1 MTLPALAPSTIPFNY
16 ASLPEKA
23 VEYATQSLREG
34 RLAGNGDFTKK
45 CEDFFENQ
53 FGVTRAL
60 LTSSGT
66 HALELAAM
74 LLGIEAGDEVILPSF
89 SFVSTA
95 NAFILRGAKP
105 VFIDVR
111 PDTLNLDETQLAKLI
126 TPRTKAIV
134 PVHYGGVPCEMDTI
148 LKIAAKQGIAVIEDN
163 AHGLFAKYK
172 GTYLGSFGSMA
183 IQSFHETK
191 NFTCGEGGALLI
203 NHPRYQERAEIL
215 REKGTDRSK
224 FIMHLVDRYTWQDI
238 GSSYLLSD
246 LLAAVL
252 YSQLEIHEEI
262 QEWRRSIWEY
272 YALQLR
278 DWALQAGVEIPK
290 IPEHC
295 ESSYHIFYLVMPLRE
310 EQPALIEHLKQQGIA
325 SAFHFPPLHL
335 SKMGQKFGG
344 KKGDCLVTEDR
355 SERVVRLPL
364 HLGLTEKDLERIVS
378 AVRQFPANSL
388 S

>member
-1 MTLPALAPSTIPFNY
+1 MTLPALALSNIPFNY

-23 VEYATQSLREG
+23 VEYVTQSLREG

-45 CEDFFENQ
+45 CEAFFENE
-53 FGVTRAL
+53 FGVARAL

-66 HALELAAM
+66 HALELSAM
-74 LLGIEAGDEVILPSF
+74 LLGVEAGDEVILPSF

-95 NAFILRGAKP
+95 NAFLLRGAKP

-111 PDTLNLDETQLAKLI
+111 PDTLNLDETQLARLI

-134 PVHYGGVPCEMDTI
+134 PVHYGGIPCEMDTI
-148 LKIAAKQGIAVIEDN
+148 LKIAAEHGIAVIEDN

-172 GTYLGSFGSMA
+172 GKYLGSFGSMA

-203 NHPRYQERAEIL
+203 HHPRYQERAEIL

-224 FIMHLVDRYTWQDI
+224 FIMNLVDRYTWQDI

-262 QEWRRSIWEY
+262 QKRRRAIWEY
-272 YALQLR
+272 YALHLR
-278 DWALQAGVEIPK
+278 EWALEAGVEFPRIPAS
-290 IPEHC
+290 C
-295 ESSYHIFYLVMPLRE
+295 ESSYHIFYLVIPSPE
-310 EQPALIEHLKQQGIA
+310 DQPALIEHLKRQGIA

-344 KKGDCLVTEDR
+344 KKGDCPVTEDL
-355 SERVVRLPL
+355 SERIVRLPL
-364 HLGLTEKDLERIVS
+364 HLGLTEKDLERIVR
-378 AVRQFPANSL
+378 AVREFPTNNVA
-388 S
+388 